1 MKYIVY
7 KTTNL
12 KCIIDGHN
20 CIYIGVHKVNE
31 NRIDDKYLGCG
42 VYAHRDKSYLKSYTN
57 FQYAVKKYGPKA
69 FKREILY
76 IFDTAEEAYKKE
88 SEIVNENFLKLP
100 YVYNMVLGGRD
111 GICDPRFHCSNV
123 NQFTLDGKLITK
135 WKTSL
140 DAVKYYNCSLYRIQ
154 DAVFR
159 HIKYMNYYW
168 SREDKIDISNYGSTH
183 SKPVYLYTK
192 EGKYFE
198 CFNSRTECAEY
209 LKCYPQSVSHA
220 IRNGISIKGYYPSDS
235 LVDIYIPKPRVKLKE
250 AKLYLYQNG
259 KYIGEFV
266 GKEIFPRLNMYS
278 YSKLDSII
286 NSNCGWYKD
295 FYISPEYLTEDE
307 VKQKPKKF
315 KSVDVYDKNMN
326 FIETLESVKA
336 MKEKYNIRTEHA
348 TLLLRGAMEHKQYIF
363 KVHNK

>member
-20 CIYIGVHKVNE
+20 CIYIGVHSTNKQDLDPNY
-31 NRIDDKYLGCG
+31 IGCG
-42 VYAHRDKSYLKSYTN
+42 VFKHRPKTYMNPKTN

-69 FKREILY
+69 FIREVLFV
-76 IFDTAEEAYKKE
+76 FDTEEEAYNKE
-88 SEIVNENFLKLP
+88 AEIVNSKFIDLP
-100 YVYNMVLGGRD
+100 YTYNMVQGGKNNM
-111 GICDPRFHCSNV
+111 CDPIYHCLELYQYDLQGN
-123 NQFTLDGKLITK
+123 FIKY
-135 WKTSL
+135 WKRTIY
-140 DAVKYYNCSLYRIQ
+140 AAEYYNCSLKALQMAVYRNISY
-154 DAVFR
+154 
-159 HIKYMNYYW
+159 IGYYW
-168 SREDKIDISNYGSTH
+168 SRTKEFNINKYGSDH
-183 SKPVYLYTK
+183 KKQVYLYTK

-198 CFNSRTECAEY
+198 CFESRTKCAEY
-209 LKCYPQSVSHA
+209 LQCCSQSVSHA
-220 IRNGISIKGYYPSDS
+220 IRNGVSIKGYYASDS
-235 LVDIYIPKPRVKLKE
+235 LVDIYVPKPRAKLKNT
-250 AKLYLYQNG
+250 KLYLYHNG
-259 KYIGEFV
+259 EYIGEFI

-278 YSKLDSII
+278 FSKLDSIV

-295 FYISPEYLTEDE
+295 YYISLEKLTEDE

-315 KSVDVYDKNMN
+315 KSVDVYDKDMN

-336 MKEKYNIRTEHA
+336 MKEKYNIQTTHA

>member
-12 KCIIDGHN
+12 KCMIDGHN
-20 CIYIGVHKVNE
+20 YIYVGVHKVNE
-31 NRIDDKYLGCG
+31 NRIEDNYLGCG
-42 VYAHRDKSYLKSYTN
+42 VYAHRDKTYLKPYTN

-278 YSKLDSII
+278 Y
-286 NSNCGWYKD
+286 
-295 FYISPEYLTEDE
+295 ISPEYLTEDE

-315 KSVDVYDKNMN
+315 KSVDVYNKNMN

>member
-42 VYAHRDKSYLKSYTN
+42 VYAHRDKSYLKPYTN

-76 IFDTAEEAYKKE
+76 IFDTAEEAYRKE
-88 SEIVNENFLKLP
+88 AEIVNEDFLKLP
-100 YVYNMVLGGRD
+100 YVYNMVLGGRE
-111 GICDPRFHCSNV
+111 GICAAGFQNYSIS
-123 NQFTLDGKLITK
+123 QFTLDGVLIKT
-135 WKTSL
+135 WNTSL
-140 DAVKYYNCSLYRIQ
+140 DIVKYYNCSLYRIQ

-159 HIKYMNYYW
+159 HIKYMNCYW
-168 SREDKIDISNYGSTH
+168 SKEDYIDISNYGSTH

-198 CFNSRTECAEY
+198 CFESRTKCAEY
-209 LKCYPQSVSHA
+209 LQCYPQSVSHA
-220 IRNGISIKGYYPSDS
+220 IRNEVSIKGYYVSDS
-235 LVDIYIPKPRVKLKE
+235 LVDIYIPKPRAKLKN
-250 AKLYLYQNG
+250 AKLYLYHNG
-259 KYIGEFV
+259 EYIGEFI
-266 GKEIFPRLNMYS
+266 GKEIFPRLSMYS
-278 YSKLDSII
+278 FSKLDSIV

-295 FYISPEYLTEDE
+295 YYISLEKLTEDE

-315 KSVDVYDKNMN
+315 KSVDVYDKDMN

-336 MKEKYNIRTEHA
+336 MKEKYNIQTTHA